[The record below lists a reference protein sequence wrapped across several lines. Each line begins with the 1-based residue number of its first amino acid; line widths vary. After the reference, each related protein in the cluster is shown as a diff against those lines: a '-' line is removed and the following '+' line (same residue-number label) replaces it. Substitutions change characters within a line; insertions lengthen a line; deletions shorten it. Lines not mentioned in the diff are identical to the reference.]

1 LLRLG
6 GLHLKITALAKQPH
20 VLGRQC
26 VCCCSSVGRREEAGS
41 INKPVDQREH
51 GILLPRYL
59 AARVCVC
66 EREIARDGV
75 REASK
80 VSLSRSLTH
89 SLSQWNVP
97 AVPLE
102 RYCRKQQL

>member
-66 EREIARDGV
+66 ERETETGSEKLA
-75 REASK
+75 K
-80 VSLSRSLTH
+80 FLSLARSLTH

-97 AVPLE
+97 AVPLQ